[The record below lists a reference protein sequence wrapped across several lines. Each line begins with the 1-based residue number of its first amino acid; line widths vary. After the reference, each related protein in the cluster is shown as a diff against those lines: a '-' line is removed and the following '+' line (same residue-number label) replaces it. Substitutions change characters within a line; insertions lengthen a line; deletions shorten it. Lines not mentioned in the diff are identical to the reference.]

1 MPVAKDLPRLARRV
15 QIIGANEEDV
25 LWTTPTNE
33 NEHSKSSSEFSVFLS
48 SEIILHILQYV
59 DPEIYAKIGE
69 RLRGEVYP
77 PIIKQAESEGT
88 ELEPLV
94 SQMIESLGECNT
106 LKVLKTINQ
115 DFIGHCAYELKLHI
129 TTNFL
134 TKDVRTAEGW
144 RIIVKIVKNEEVM
157 VTHTRRE
164 QSVDLPGQD
173 RNHWEFEWSI
183 KMKFDYKMSEMNFAD
198 LRVTD
203 LFLSPSMDVD
213 LEKKVK
219 SELTGGVL
227 Q

>member
-1 MPVAKDLPRLARRV
+1 M
-15 QIIGANEEDV
+15 QIVGANDEDV
-25 LWTTPTNE
+25 LWTAPTPD
-33 NEHSKSSSEFSVFLS
+33 NEHKSGSEFSLFLS

-59 DPEIYAKIGE
+59 DPELYSTLGE
-69 RLRGEVYP
+69 KLRTETFP

-94 SQMIESLGECNT
+94 VQMIESLGQCNT
-106 LKVLKTINQ
+106 VKVLKTINQ
-115 DFIGHCAYELKLHI
+115 DFVGHCAYELKLHI

-144 RIIVKIVKNEEVM
+144 RIIVKIVKDEEVM

-164 QSVDLPGQD
+164 QSVDMPGQE

-183 KMKFDYKMSEMNFAD
+183 KMKFDYGMKEMNFAD